1 MSLMSR
7 LLVSQFVPLLL
18 TTIALAV
25 VLASLARMT
34 ATLTALRATEL
45 GALEREGAVHRAA
58 WGADVALRRGLVA
71 CQQGASDAVVS
82 GELRTLAAPLRGLL
96 SAGDTRGANATILE
110 IARRYLALID
120 DIGVDAPCDTLRAP
134 SVVQR
139 RSQLDEELTEA
150 WVARLSELH
159 AVVQQKEQAATKLGD
174 RAFSFGTT
182 LAVLSLAAALF
193 FVRRLSEMIRR
204 PLRTLER
211 TAGRFAEGDF
221 GSAVI
226 ATGPME
232 LRQLAEALEAMRR
245 RLSEVDALKQ
255 GFLAS
260 VSHELRTPLSKIREA
275 LALLADGVAGPL
287 TDRQRRVVELGR
299 TACEREI
306 RLVTTLLD
314 LSRLR
319 AGTPLRRQAGT
330 HMDQVIKAAMDDE
343 IDEANA
349 RGVEI
354 VLDAAG
360 DIPTAILDP
369 ALVER
374 AIANLLRNAIAVS
387 VRGQKVQL
395 VRALTTHDWQG
406 QESPSIVVRVVDE
419 GPGVPEE
426 IRSVIFDAFVTAAVA
441 QSPKSIGV
449 GLGLA
454 LAREIARVHG
464 GELLLE
470 DAAGARGTCF
480 SMWLPV
486 STPEARQSA
495 IARISAPAASATPS
509 PTQSPTGDSAAEER
523 P

>member
-7 LLVSQFVPLLL
+7 LLVAQFVPLLL

-34 ATLTALRATEL
+34 ATLTALSETEL

-58 WGADVALRRGLVA
+58 WGADVAMRRSLVI
-71 CQQGASDAVVS
+71 CQQGAGEDAAS
-82 GELRTLAAPLRGLL
+82 GELRTLAAPLRTLL
-96 SAGDTRGANATILE
+96 RSGDTRGVNPNILD
-110 IARRYLALID
+110 IARRYLALVD
-120 DIGVDAPCDTLRAP
+120 DTQVEAPCAQLSATAFVLR
-134 SVVQR
+134 R
-139 RSQLDEELTEA
+139 RQLDEELTAA

-159 AVVQQKEQAATKLGD
+159 ADVQQKERAATQLGG
-174 RAFSFGTT
+174 RAVSFGTT

-193 FVRRLSEMIRR
+193 FVHRLSEMIRR

-226 ATGPME
+226 ATGPKE

-330 HMDQVIKAAMDDE
+330 HMDHVIKAAMDDE
-343 IDEANA
+343 IDEASA

-360 DIPTAILDP
+360 DVPTAILDP

-387 VRGQKVQL
+387 ERGQKVQL

-406 QESPSIVVRVVDE
+406 RQAASIVVRVVDE

-441 QSPKSIGV
+441 QSPKSIGI

-486 STPEARQSA
+486 STPEARHSA
-495 IARISAPAASATPS
+495 IAPINAPAAAAHA
-509 PTQSPTGDSAAEER
+509 PTSSPTGDGAAEDR